1 MAQQSEIEKLQRR
14 YDENPTQWFAALAE
28 AYRKQGAFD
37 LARDIVRKGLAERPN
52 YVSGHIVL
60 GRCLV
65 DEQNDSEA
73 GKVFEQV
80 LGLDAENIIALKEL
94 GGIAERLGSVEGA
107 QRWFGRLLE
116 VDPTNDDAQAAL
128 TRFSDESG
136 ASEAAPAAAAP
147 SQDAEPATAEGPTWD
162 TAPTVVSPAMRTL
175 SDQNDGESEPPA
187 AAPAPEAT
195 LETTVVEEAI
205 TVPLEPVVE
214 PAPAEVG
221 GDIAPV
227 ETAASVPETPAVPE
241 AASPEQPATVELD
254 PSSVDL
260 STPLESH
267 APTSNGGSIPTVE
280 AEPVTLDGFELELN
294 ELPDLPLPGAAD
306 SVTPTVELE
315 PVQLERAA
323 EDALPAP
330 EPAASVPEGPPEP
343 PRGSAAM
350 PDGGVGGGL
359 DPSVLDPGAEPPQ
372 PAEATVASAVEAPAT
387 DGPASEGPP
396 LILPEELE
404 TSALSEMPAAGAV
417 HGGDEAVAA
426 TPPSEDPTSDEP
438 VWIEPD
444 STVAQEPDGVSEPPE
459 PEPVVTET
467 MAEVYAKQGLLDNAV
482 EVYRKLVEARPGDD
496 GLAARLAELEAQVM
510 PTPEVQVASAPEVQ
524 VAPAPEV
531 QVVSTPEAQVA
542 PAPQEGPPPPPPPPQ
557 RRYAATET
565 GGTPARAFLAEVLA
579 SRPPGADGTASTP
592 PPAEE
597 PQEAPTSLEAVF
609 GEAPSSPGSAP
620 EPPAEPPPTGPAKE
634 GGISFDEF
642 FGGEAPGIQQSPE
655 SPGPDEPEKRGG
667 GDDFKTW
674 LEGLKS

>member
-14 YDENPTQWFAALAE
+14 YDENPPQWFAALAE

-37 LARDIVRKGLAERPN
+37 LAREIARKGLEARPN

-65 DEQNDSEA
+65 DEQNDGEA

-94 GGIAERLGSVEGA
+94 GGIAERSGSVEGA
-107 QRWFGRLLE
+107 RRWFGRLLE

-128 TRFSDESG
+128 TRFADEG
-136 ASEAAPAAAAP
+136 EASEVAPAAPAP
-147 SQDAEPATAEGPTWD
+147 SQDAEPSAPDGPTWD
-162 TAPTVVSPAMRTL
+162 TAPTAVSPAIAAPT
-175 SDQNDGESEPPA
+175 DQHDGETEPAA

-221 GDIAPV
+221 GDTAPV
-227 ETAASVPETPAVPE
+227 ENAASAPVTPAIPE
-241 AASPEQPATVELD
+241 GASPEQPATVELD

-260 STPLESH
+260 STPPGFV
-267 APTSNGGSIPTVE
+267 AATSNGGSIPTVE
-280 AEPVTLDGFELELN
+280 AEPVTLEGLELELN
-294 ELPDLPLPGAAD
+294 ELPDLPLPGDAG
-306 SVTPTVELE
+306 SVAPTVEQE

-323 EDALPAP
+323 EDALPVA
-330 EPAASVPEGPPEP
+330 EPAASVTEGPPEP
-343 PRGSAAM
+343 PKESAAI

-359 DPSVLDPGAEPPQ
+359 DPSVLELGAEPPQ
-372 PAEATVASAVEAPAT
+372 PPEATVAPSVELPAT
-387 DGPASEGPP
+387 DGPASQGPP

-404 TSALSEMPAAGAV
+404 TSAPSEVPAA
-417 HGGDEAVAA
+417 EAAAA
-426 TPPSEDPTSDEP
+426 TPPPDTPAFDEP

-444 STVAQEPDGVSEPPE
+444 TAAVQERGGASVPPEPAE

-467 MAEVYAKQGLLDNAV
+467 MAEVYARQGLLDNAV
-482 EVYRKLVEARPGDD
+482 EVYRKLVEARPGDE
-496 GLAARLAELEAQVM
+496 GLAARLAELEAQVG
-510 PTPEVQVASAPEVQ
+510 PTPAGQGVP
-524 VAPAPEV
+524 
-531 QVVSTPEAQVA
+531 TPEAQVMPTPEA
-542 PAPQEGPPPPPPPPQ
+542 QVMPAPEAQVMPAPEAQVVPAPPEGGGDPPQ
-557 RRYAATET
+557 RRYAAAET

-579 SRPPGADGTASTP
+579 SRPMGAGGTAATP
-592 PPAEE
+592 PPAQE
-597 PQEAPTSLEAVF
+597 PQEAPTPLEAAF
-609 GEAPSSPGSAP
+609 GETPGSAP
-620 EPPAEPPPTGPAKE
+620 PEPPTEPPRTGPAKE

-642 FGGEAPGIQQSPE
+642 FGGEVPGTQQPAE
-655 SPGPDEPEKRGG
+655 SSGTDEPEKSGG